1 MGVLDI
7 LKRDKPGAKK
17 RQFLAAATG
26 RLWADWNA
34 TNQSADQEI
43 TPALQTLRDRCREQA
58 RNNDYARRYLHL
70 LNGNVVG
77 PAGIRMQSKRVD
89 NSGNLDRDGNQ
100 AVEQAFNKWSRRVT
114 ANGRMSWIDAQRLC
128 LESVARDG
136 EVLVKINRDPD
147 LNSSGFAIQFI
158 DAEYLDV
165 DMNSRA
171 KNGEII
177 RHGVQMDRYG
187 RPTAYHLFNSHPGD
201 APVAME
207 SRTHTVV
214 SADDML
220 HVYRA
225 DRADQT
231 RGVPWLATALPRL
244 KMLSGYE
251 EAELVAARLGSAK
264 SAYLRPSVDGV
275 DEFTGDSE
283 DGFAPEISAAPGEI
297 QMLPPGFD
305 LVSWDTSH
313 PSTAFANFEA
323 AILRGIASGLN
334 VSYQSLSS
342 DLSSTNYSSGRLAEL
357 GDRDAYKMIQRF
369 LIDHFCEPIVR
380 MWLREAIARNQI
392 FFGMTRFEEF
402 ADALKFIPRSWSW
415 VDPSKEANANL
426 TALQAGLITIG
437 DIEASQYGRDVEELF
452 EAHQAEQELAAQYG
466 LELAFQP
473 FGASTPIAP
482 DTEEPPNE

>member
-1 MGVLDI
+1 MGVLDLFKKQKQI
-7 LKRDKPGAKK
+7 PTKRN
-17 RQFLAAATG
+17 FLAASGG
-26 RLWADWNA
+26 RLWSDWNA
-34 TNQSADQEI
+34 SSQSADGEI
-43 TPALQTLRDRCREQA
+43 APALKTLRDRCREQA

-77 PAGIRMQSKRVD
+77 PAGIRMQSKRLD
-89 NSGNLDRDGNQ
+89 SNGQLDRDGNQ
-100 AVEQAFNKWSRRVT
+100 AVEQSFAKWSRRVT
-114 ANGRMSWIDAQRLC
+114 ANGRMSWIDAQRMC

-136 EVLVKINRDPD
+136 EVLVKFIRDREVNP
-147 LNSSGFAIQFI
+147 SGLSLQFI
-158 DAEYLDV
+158 DAEYLDN
-165 DMNSRA
+165 DFNGTA
-171 KNGEII
+171 KNGERI
-177 RHGVQMDRYG
+177 RHGVQVDSFG
-187 RPTAYHLFNSHPGD
+187 RPTGYHLFNAHPSD
-201 APVAME
+201 TPSSMIDQQHAFVPA
-207 SRTHTVV
+207 S
-214 SADDML
+214 DML

-225 DRADQT
+225 DRSDQS
-231 RGVPWLATALPRL
+231 RGVPWLSTALPRL

-264 SAYLRPSVDGV
+264 SAYLQPSTDGV
-275 DEFTGDSE
+275 DEFTGDAM
-283 DGFAPEISAAPGEI
+283 DGFAPEISAEPGTL

-305 LVSWDTSH
+305 LKTWDTSH
-313 PSTAFANFEA
+313 PSTAFAQFES

-369 LIDHFCEPIVR
+369 LIDHFIEPVTR
-380 MWLREAIARNQI
+380 AWLREAIATNQL
-392 FFGMTRFEEF
+392 FFPMTRYEEF
-402 ADALKFIPRSWSW
+402 ADAFKFIPRSWSW

-452 EAHQAEQELAAQYG
+452 EAHQSEQALAEQYG
-466 LELAFQP
+466 LEMAFQP

-482 DTEEPPNE
+482 NTEDEE

>member
-1 MGVLDI
+1 MGVLDM
-7 LKRDKPGAKK
+7 LKRDKPVAKK

-77 PAGIRMQSKRVD
+77 PAGIRMQSKRID
-89 NSGNLDRDGNQ
+89 EAGNLDRDGNQ

-177 RHGVQMDRYG
+177 KHGVQMDRYG

-214 SADDML
+214 SANDML

-231 RGVPWLATALPRL
+231 RGVPWLSTALPRL

-283 DGFAPEISAAPGEI
+283 DGFAPEINAAPGEI

-305 LVSWDTSH
+305 LVPWDTSH

-342 DLSSTNYSSGRLAEL
+342 DLSSTNYSSGPV
-357 GDRDAYKMIQRF
+357 I
-369 LIDHFCEPIVR
+369 R
-380 MWLREAIARNQI
+380 MWLREAIARDQI
-392 FFGMTRFEEF
+392 FFGMTRYEEF
-402 ADALKFIPRSWSW
+402 ANALKFIPRSWSW

-482 DTEEPPNE
+482 DTEETNNE